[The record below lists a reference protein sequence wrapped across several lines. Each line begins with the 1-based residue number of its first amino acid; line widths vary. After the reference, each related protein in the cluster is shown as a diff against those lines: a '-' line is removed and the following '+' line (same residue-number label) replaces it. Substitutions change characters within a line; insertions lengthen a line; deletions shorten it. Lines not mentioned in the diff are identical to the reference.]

1 MSRPGRWITAAA
13 ALLVACSLAWIG
25 GEHTYTADTG
35 DELPLLRP
43 QGMPIMSKPVELT
56 FLAGKSATSASDW
69 NDVLLWKH
77 YAGMTNMNVR
87 FQLVPFESL
96 GEARRLALATG
107 NYPDAFYA
115 ARMTVSELMKYGK
128 DGVLIKLN
136 DLIDKSAPNLKRL
149 LERNPD
155 LRRALTMPDGGIYSI
170 PSFYD
175 PEFLSMLIGMP
186 LWINRD
192 WLEALQL
199 PEPQTTGDYYAYL
212 KAVQE
217 GDPNGNGIA
226 DEVPFASIGI
236 NELIHHLKG
245 AWGLGN
251 RGLAHT
257 LVDWDETGGRL
268 RFIPADPAYKEVLE
282 YIHRLYAEGL
292 IEKDVFTIGS
302 SEFYAKGSQRLY
314 GSMVMPNPFTL
325 MKQTGYI
332 GLPALQGPHGDKL
345 YSHVKAPIA
354 HLGAFAITS
363 KNEHP
368 EATIRWIDYLFG
380 DEGSKLFF
388 MGVPAV
394 SYEETADGELRYTA
408 AIMNDPNGLTM
419 EQALTPYVTWLGGS
433 YPGYVR
439 QPLFR
444 GSESMPESLEAAR
457 KVKPYAVKEIWPPF
471 NLAPGS
477 LGTELF
483 SYVHHMQAKF
493 ITGEV
498 PFTDWDK
505 YLGGLKMIGLDNY
518 MSMYEDAYR
527 AYAEEAARPASN
539 RAEGLE

>member
-1 MSRPGRWITAAA
+1 MARTGKWITAAAA

-25 GEHTYTADTG
+25 GEHTYNADTAD
-35 DELPLLRP
+35 EPPLLLP

-56 FLAGKSATSASDW
+56 FLAGKSATSASNW

-107 NYPDAFYA
+107 HYPDAFYA

-149 LERNPD
+149 LERYPD
-155 LRRALTMPDGGIYSI
+155 LRRALTMPDGSIYSI

-186 LWINRD
+186 LWINRE
-192 WLEALQL
+192 WLEALRL
-199 PEPQTTGDYYAYL
+199 PEPQTTDDYYAYL
-212 KAVQE
+212 KAVKE
-217 GDPNGNGIA
+217 GDPNGNGVA

-257 LVDWDETGGRL
+257 LVDWDEAGGRL

-292 IEKDVFTIGS
+292 IEKDIFTIGS
-302 SEFYAKGSQRLY
+302 SEFYAKGSLRLY

-345 YSHVKAPIA
+345 YSHVKAPFA
-354 HLGAFAITS
+354 HIGAFAITS

-388 MGVPAV
+388 MGVPAI
-394 SYEETADGELRYTA
+394 SYEETADGELRYTD

-433 YPGYVR
+433 YPGHVR
-439 QPLFR
+439 EPLFR

-477 LGTELF
+477 LGTEIY
-483 SYVHHMQAKF
+483 SYVHNMQAKF

-518 MSMYEDAYR
+518 MSQYDDAYR
-527 AYAEEAARPASN
+527 AYAE
-539 RAEGLE
+539 GK